1 MPERYGTMIACN
13 VFLNGSG
20 LMSLG
25 WKALQPM
32 SLKTTEMVQALEVSA
47 VGSSSDESLTF
58 LLF

>member
-1 MPERYGTMIACN
+1 MDRTMIACN
-13 VFLNGSG
+13 GFFLNGSG

-32 SLKTTEMVQALEVSA
+32 SLKTTEMVQALEVYA